1 MANKD
6 IVVIGAS
13 YGGIEALK
21 VLVSGLPEGFH
32 ASVFLV
38 QHRRSTAPGLLPL
51 ILMKAGPLPAS
62 FPADFEPIERGHIYV
77 APPDYHMMLE
87 RGLVRLTRDPKE
99 NHVRPA
105 IDALFR
111 SAAYAYGPR
120 VVGVVLTGL
129 LNDGTAGLWVV
140 KDRGGTAIVQDP
152 KGAIA
157 PSMPQSA
164 LQNVAVDYCLPL
176 GEIAP
181 LLAQLAHGGVKGKE
195 IDRAGRIEDRG
206 GDCQGKFGTM
216 RLCPLPICAYCAQ
229 LAVRPRLEKRLLVE
243 WPRRSEENEAR
254 SWTSRVR
261 RGTKSLP
268 GFAFGVPPQPSAT
281 TCNSPTSR
289 QSKLQWPLC
298 TVVIVRLRTSSLS
311 RGLVSLQSVKQRLI
325 ATNATIIV

>member
-1 MANKD
+1 MILSYSIEVVCMANKD

-77 APPDYHMMLE
+77 APPDCHMMLE
-87 RGLVRLTRDPKE
+87 RGLVRLTHDPKE
-99 NHVRPA
+99 KHVRPA

-129 LNDGTAGLWVV
+129 LNDGTAGLWAV

-181 LLAQLAHGGVKGKE
+181 LLAQLAS
-195 IDRAGRIEDRG
+195 
-206 GDCQGKFGTM
+206 T
-216 RLCPLPICAYCAQ
+216 
-229 LAVRPRLEKRLLVE
+229 
-243 WPRRSEENEAR
+243 
-254 SWTSRVR
+254 
-261 RGTKSLP
+261 
-268 GFAFGVPPQPSAT
+268 
-281 TCNSPTSR
+281 PTSR
-289 QSKLQWPLC
+289 
-298 TVVIVRLRTSSLS
+298 
-311 RGLVSLQSVKQRLI
+311 
-325 ATNATIIV
+325 